1 MADDRKSGRAGSA
14 APVGVDGSQS
24 SPGATERAADAGV
37 AQRAREDAPQGHGRS
52 PEVHDH
58 TGVASGSVDPLLA
71 FLARESHP
79 HERYGRDTD
88 DAERKWPLLWSL
100 MTRRVLPDGRLKEL
114 ATVKVQMVPNGV
126 RAVLTDTSMAKE
138 WAVVVERLS
147 TVWEALEA
155 ALNDPAQSCQKEIRY
170 GEGWKKIQA
179 EERKAL
185 DRKKAKG

>member
-1 MADDRKSGRAGSA
+1 M
-14 APVGVDGSQS
+14 
-24 SPGATERAADAGV
+24 
-37 AQRAREDAPQGHGRS
+37 
-52 PEVHDH
+52 
-58 TGVASGSVDPLLA
+58 
-71 FLARESHP
+71 
-79 HERYGRDTD
+79 
-88 DAERKWPLLWSL
+88 
-100 MTRRVLPDGRLKEL
+100 
-114 ATVKVQMVPNGV
+114 KVQMVPNGV